1 MHTLYFVRHGQKMP
15 TAGEPELSALGNL
28 QAQQTG
34 KHFQQLPI
42 TRVIASPSLR
52 TQQTARHI
60 CQAIQLSH
68 ETDELLRERAN
79 WGDDPQQTFEQFIQ
93 MWTEASNN
101 RDQQPVVGDSSRDAG
116 QRIEQVVSKL
126 LTEEAPQH
134 IVLVTHGGV
143 IADFLR
149 NIFSE
154 DMLAALV
161 EQFQYG
167 KDYRIRECS
176 ITELYIEEKQPVLRR
191 LASVEHLTNGDV

>member
-15 TAGEPELSALGNL
+15 TAGEPALSELGNL

-34 KHFQQLPI
+34 LHFQNLPI
-42 TRVIASPSLR
+42 TRIIASPSLR
-52 TQQTARHI
+52 TQQTAEHI
-60 CQAIQLSH
+60 AQATQLSH
-68 ETDELLRERAN
+68 ETDALLRERAN
-79 WGDDPQQTFEQFIQ
+79 WGDHPQQTFEQFIQ
-93 MWTEASNN
+93 MWTTASNN
-101 RDQQPVVGDSSRDAG
+101 RDGQPEVGDSSRAAG
-116 QRIEQVVSKL
+116 QRIEQVVSHL
-126 LTEEAPQH
+126 LKEPKPQH

-149 NIFSE
+149 NLFAE
-154 DMLAALV
+154 EVLASLV

-191 LASVEHLTNGDV
+191 LASVEHLANGDV